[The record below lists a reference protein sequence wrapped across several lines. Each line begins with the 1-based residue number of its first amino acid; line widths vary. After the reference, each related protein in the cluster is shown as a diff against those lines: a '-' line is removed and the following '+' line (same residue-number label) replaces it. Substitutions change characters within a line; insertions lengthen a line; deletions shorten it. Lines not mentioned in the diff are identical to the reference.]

1 MAWSQHDCSDSPG
14 KNSAGDFA
22 ITRASG
28 YNKKRHGSWI
38 KRAILLF
45 ILVWLGT
52 NMSDDKTI
60 IADPGSTVFQPP
72 KRKAA
77 CLIQY
82 NGANLGK
89 RYQLG
94 EQRVVVGRTPEAH
107 LFINEASVSRQHAA
121 ISSGA
126 AGFEIEDLGSSNG
139 TFINDTKVT
148 ARTLLKDGEMIR
160 LGTILFRFFASDNAE
175 SIMADKIYRMA
186 TIDAGTDIFN
196 KKYLLDALES
206 EMKFARQYQRPLSI
220 IYYDLDHFKKVND
233 TLGHNGGDVVLRETA
248 AICKGEIRKQDV
260 LGRYGGEE
268 FVIVLPDTDQRVA
281 VGLAERL
288 RVAIENHVFNIEVD
302 GRKIQHKQTMS
313 IGVSQLTPDMKTIE
327 AFLESADK
335 KLYQS
340 KQTGRNKVTV

>member
-1 MAWSQHDCSDSPG
+1 
-14 KNSAGDFA
+14 
-22 ITRASG
+22 
-28 YNKKRHGSWI
+28 
-38 KRAILLF
+38 
-45 ILVWLGT
+45 
-52 NMSDDKTI
+52 MSDDKTI

-77 CLIQY
+77 SLIQY

-89 RYQLG
+89 RIQLS
-94 EQRVVVGRTPEAH
+94 EQRIVVGRTPESH

-121 ISSGA
+121 ISSSA

-139 TFINDTKVT
+139 TFINDVKVT
-148 ARTLLKDGEMIR
+148 TRTLLKDGDMIR

-206 EMKFARQYQRPLSI
+206 EMKFARQYRRPLSI

-248 AICKGEIRKQDV
+248 AICKAAIRKNDV
-260 LGRYGGEE
+260 IGRYGGEE

-281 VGLAERL
+281 AELAERL
-288 RVAIENHVFNIEVD
+288 RAAVQNHIFNIEVE
-302 GRKIQHKQTMS
+302 GRKVEHRQTMS
-313 IGVSQLTPDMKTIE
+313 MGVSQMTAEMQTME
-327 AFLESADK
+327 SFLESADK
-335 KLYQS
+335 KLYHS

>member
-1 MAWSQHDCSDSPG
+1 
-14 KNSAGDFA
+14 
-22 ITRASG
+22 
-28 YNKKRHGSWI
+28 
-38 KRAILLF
+38 
-45 ILVWLGT
+45 
-52 NMSDDKTI
+52 MSDDKTI

-77 CLIQY
+77 SLIQY

-89 RYQLG
+89 RIQLA
-94 EQRVVVGRTPEAH
+94 EQRIIVGRTPEAH

-121 ISSGA
+121 ISSNA

-139 TFINDTKVT
+139 TFINDVKVSSK
-148 ARTLLKDGEMIR
+148 TLLKDGDMIR

-206 EMKFARQYQRPLSI
+206 EMKFARQYKRPLSI

-233 TLGHNGGDVVLRETA
+233 TLGHNGGDVVLKETA
-248 AICKGEIRKQDV
+248 AICKAAIRKNDV

-268 FVIVLPDTDQRVA
+268 FVIVLPDTDQRTA
-281 VGLAERL
+281 AELAERL
-288 RVAIENHVFNIEVD
+288 RIAVQNNVFNIEVE
-302 GRKIQHKQTMS
+302 GRVVAHRQTMS
-313 IGVSQLTPDMKTIE
+313 MGVSQMSPDMQTIE

-340 KQTGRNKVTV
+340 KQTGRNKITV

>member
-1 MAWSQHDCSDSPG
+1 MGFGQLPFFWVIFRANSGVTILRSDIGQGTINEVSLEINVP
-14 KNSAGDFA
+14 
-22 ITRASG
+22 
-28 YNKKRHGSWI
+28 
-38 KRAILLF
+38 ILLL
-45 ILVWLGT
+45 ILPLVGCS
-52 NMSDDKTI
+52 MSDDKTI
-60 IADPGSTVFQPP
+60 IAEFGTFQPP

-94 EQRVVVGRTPEAH
+94 EQKTVVGRTPESH
-107 LFINEASVSRQHAA
+107 LFVNEASVSRQHAA
-121 ISSGA
+121 ISPGT

-139 TFINDTKVT
+139 TFINDAKVA
-148 ARTLLKDGEMIR
+148 ARTMLKDGDMIR
-160 LGTILFRFFASDNAE
+160 LGTILFRYFATDNPE

-248 AICKGEIRKQDV
+248 TVCKATMRKKDV

-268 FVIVLPDTDQRVA
+268 FVIVLPDTDQKVA
-281 VGLAERL
+281 AELAERL
-288 RVAIENHVFNIEVD
+288 RVSIMNHVFKINLD
-302 GRKIQHKQTMS
+302 GKTVEHKQTMS
-313 IGVSQLTPDMKTIE
+313 LGVSQMTPDMQTIE
-327 AFLESADK
+327 SFLESADK

>member
-1 MAWSQHDCSDSPG
+1 
-14 KNSAGDFA
+14 
-22 ITRASG
+22 
-28 YNKKRHGSWI
+28 
-38 KRAILLF
+38 
-45 ILVWLGT
+45 
-52 NMSDDKTI
+52 MSDDKTI

-77 CLIQY
+77 SLIQY

-89 RYQLG
+89 RIHLS
-94 EQRVVVGRTPEAH
+94 EQRIVVGRTPEAH

-121 ISSGA
+121 ISSNV

-139 TFINDTKVT
+139 TFINDVKVV
-148 ARTLLKDGEMIR
+148 ARTQLKDGDMIR

-206 EMKFARQYQRPLSI
+206 EIKFAKQYKRPLSI

-233 TLGHNGGDVVLRETA
+233 SLGHNGGDIVLRETA
-248 AICKGEIRKQDV
+248 NICKAAIRKNDV
-260 LGRYGGEE
+260 IGRYGGEE
-268 FVIVLPDTDQRVA
+268 FVIILPDTDQRTA
-281 VGLAERL
+281 AELAERL
-288 RVAIENHVFNIEVD
+288 RIAIENHLFKVDVD
-302 GRKIQHKQTMS
+302 GRSVTHRQTMS
-313 IGVSQLTPDMKTIE
+313 MGVSQLTPDMQTLE
-327 AFLESADK
+327 TFLESADK

-340 KQTGRNKVTV
+340 KQSGRNKVTV

>member
-1 MAWSQHDCSDSPG
+1 
-14 KNSAGDFA
+14 
-22 ITRASG
+22 
-28 YNKKRHGSWI
+28 
-38 KRAILLF
+38 
-45 ILVWLGT
+45 
-52 NMSDDKTI
+52 MSDDKTI

-89 RYQLG
+89 RIQLS
-94 EQRVVVGRTPEAH
+94 EQRIVVGRTPESH
-107 LFINEASVSRQHAA
+107 LVINEASVSRQHAA
-121 ISSGA
+121 ISSSM

-139 TFINDTKVT
+139 TFINDVKVNGK
-148 ARTLLKDGEMIR
+148 TLLKDGDMIR

-206 EMKFARQYQRPLSI
+206 EMKFARQYKRPLSI

-248 AICKGEIRKQDV
+248 TICKSAIRKNDV
-260 LGRYGGEE
+260 VGRYGGEE
-268 FVIVLPDTDQRVA
+268 LVFILPDTDQLTA
-281 VGLAERL
+281 ADLAERL
-288 RVAIENHVFNIEVD
+288 RIAVESHVFKIDVD
-302 GRKIQHKQTMS
+302 GRTVNHRQTMS
-313 IGVSQLTPDMKTIE
+313 LGVSQLTPDMQTIE
-327 AFLESADK
+327 SFLESADR

-340 KQTGRNKVTV
+340 KQSGRNKVTV

>member
-1 MAWSQHDCSDSPG
+1 
-14 KNSAGDFA
+14 
-22 ITRASG
+22 
-28 YNKKRHGSWI
+28 
-38 KRAILLF
+38 
-45 ILVWLGT
+45 
-52 NMSDDKTI
+52 MSDDKTI

-77 CLIQY
+77 SLIQY

-89 RYQLG
+89 RIQLS
-94 EQRVVVGRTPEAH
+94 EQRIVVGRTPEAH

-121 ISSGA
+121 ISSNA

-139 TFINDTKVT
+139 TFINDVKVSVK
-148 ARTLLKDGEMIR
+148 TLLKDGDMLR

-206 EMKFARQYQRPLSI
+206 EMKFAKQYKRPLSI

-233 TLGHNGGDVVLRETA
+233 SLGHNGGDVVLRETA
-248 AICKGEIRKQDV
+248 TICKAAIRKNDV

-268 FVIVLPDTDQRVA
+268 FVIVLPDTDQRTA
-281 VGLAERL
+281 AELAERL
-288 RVAIENHVFNIEVD
+288 RVAVESHIYKIDVD
-302 GRKIQHKQTMS
+302 GRNVSHRQTMS
-313 IGVSQLTPDMKTIE
+313 VGVSQMTPDMQTIE
-327 AFLESADK
+327 MFLESADR